1 MQTPRQQTP
10 QAAPPTRDGIS
21 PSRVFLPAGSWTSYE
36 DFLAARFPAVSRT
49 DWQSR
54 IRQGKVLDASGR
66 RIQPG
71 QSYAHGNLLYY
82 YRSLPAETLVPFTE
96 TVIYQDE
103 WIVVADKPHF
113 LPVIPSGR
121 YLQETLLVRLKRRL
135 NINTLS
141 PIHRID
147 RETAGLVV
155 FSVQPATRSRYQVL
169 FHGRQVEKHYE
180 AIAPHRPDIPL
191 PSLYRSCLV
200 QSGESFM
207 QMKEVPG
214 KPNAETTI
222 RLLESKNALA
232 RYALQPLTGK
242 KHQLRVQMMGMGLP
256 ILNDRIYPELQ
267 PEEADEKS
275 RNDAFASPLQLLA
288 KAIAFTDPVTG
299 AQRYF
304 ESTQQLRL

>member
-1 MQTPRQQTP
+1 
-10 QAAPPTRDGIS
+10 
-21 PSRVFLPAGSWTSYE
+21 
-36 DFLAARFPAVSRT
+36 
-49 DWQSR
+49 
-54 IRQGKVLDASGR
+54 
-66 RIQPG
+66 
-71 QSYAHGNLLYY
+71 
-82 YRSLPAETLVPFTE
+82 
-96 TVIYQDE
+96 
-103 WIVVADKPHF
+103 
-113 LPVIPSGR
+113 
-121 YLQETLLVRLKRRL
+121 
-135 NINTLS
+135 
-141 PIHRID
+141 
-147 RETAGLVV
+147 
-155 FSVQPATRSRYQVL
+155 
-169 FHGRQVEKHYE
+169 
-180 AIAPHRPDIPL
+180 
-191 PSLYRSCLV
+191 
-200 QSGESFM
+200 M

-256 ILNDRIYPELQ
+256 ILNDRIYPELW